1 MSWLIG
7 SIVCLF
13 FMRRLTRFCS
23 GYSFDSAF
31 WLALV
36 QNNSIAVH
44 KMLLKGASQG
54 KISSKH
60 IHAYLEKMPP
70 VSLKPLQEVEDVIHS
85 IPANSYSYY
94 LLAHT
99 YLSLKIPTAAY
110 RYFQKAGAK
119 SNFPIKVAL
128 SFIRQKYHKEAL
140 EWIQQYAVDGKCDYT
155 TLLKAYIYSLRNS
168 RYQMQNELES
178 LDQGTRV
185 IDSVRYLEHKWLNHK
200 PLLAVNIRGAKTE
213 YLYRHG
219 LYRALLLYIDQHKP
233 NKLACYELKMAAMA
247 SFRLK
252 RVNQSLSYI
261 CRLGSLKPSDDIFV
275 MSICY
280 RVVSMMSSKE
290 LICLATQIADE
301 NKMIPALA
309 LAFTIRI
316 LQLGSFEGKVAEVL
330 KRILPCLSYP
340 ELVKIVAHMQS
351 QIDCLEMLSDKNRAQ
366 LCLYWQYHMKDLL
379 PKLSI
384 DSLLAQRR
392 IA

>member
-13 FMRRLTRFCS
+13 FMRRLTRYCS

-31 WLALV
+31 WLALL
-36 QNNSIAVH
+36 QSNSIVVH

-60 IHAYLEKMPP
+60 IHAYLERMPP
-70 VSLKPLQEVEDVIHS
+70 VSLKPLQEIEDVIHS
-85 IPANSYSYY
+85 IPRNSYSYY

-140 EWIQQYAVDGKCDYT
+140 DWIQQCAVDGKCDYT
-155 TLLKAYIYSLRNS
+155 SLLKAYIYSLRNS
-168 RYQMQNELES
+168 KGQMQKELES
-178 LDQGTRV
+178 LDQGTKM

-200 PLLAVNIRGAKTE
+200 PLLSVNIRGAKTE

-219 LYRALLLYIDQHKP
+219 LYRALLLYIDQQKP
-233 NKLACYELKMAAMA
+233 NKLACYELKIAAMA
-247 SFRLK
+247 SYRLK

-261 CRLGSLKPSDDIFV
+261 SRLGALKPSDDIFV
-275 MSICY
+275 MSISY
-280 RVVSMMSSKE
+280 RVVSMMSSHE
-290 LICLATQIADE
+290 LLCTATQIADE
-301 NKMIPALA
+301 NKMIPAIA
-309 LAFTIRI
+309 LAITIRI
-316 LQLGSFEGKVAEVL
+316 LQLGSFENKVTEVL
-330 KRILPCLSYP
+330 KGILSYLSYP
-340 ELVKIVAHMQS
+340 ELMKIVVHMQN
-351 QIDCLEMLSDKNRAQ
+351 QIDGLEKLSDKNRAQ
-366 LCLYWQYHMKDLL
+366 LCLYWQYHMKNLI

-384 DSLLAQRR
+384 DSLLVQRR